1 MLARSHNYAIIRELG
16 CGTFGKVFE
25 VTNGNETFAM
35 KNVSNIDEYAIQEP
49 VILKNTNHPNVIKY
63 VDYFQEN
70 YSMNIVMEY
79 ADQGTLSTQT
89 FNWSEQ
95 KVWKFLAQI
104 GSALSYLH
112 REGIIYR
119 NLNPDK
125 ILCFSARNSEIVFKV
140 ADFGI
145 DKLVDDASQNNHYR
159 NTFSLKCLYMAPE
172 VLKEEEHAFSADMWS
187 LGAVTSFVCNGG
199 KHLFRSNYDITQSEV
214 MIDRLSDHF
223 SLGLRKM
230 IVKLLCVNSKERP
243 IAFEI
248 QKKAEE
254 MLFEMRVED
263 FLKKS
268 LVIGAATLFAFIL
281 FGRDEN

>member
-1 MLARSHNYAIIRELG
+1 
-16 CGTFGKVFE
+16 
-25 VTNGNETFAM
+25 
-35 KNVSNIDEYAIQEP
+35 
-49 VILKNTNHPNVIKY
+49 
-63 VDYFQEN
+63 
-70 YSMNIVMEY
+70 
-79 ADQGTLSTQT
+79 
-89 FNWSEQ
+89 
-95 KVWKFLAQI
+95 
-104 GSALSYLH
+104 
-112 REGIIYR
+112 
-119 NLNPDK
+119 
-125 ILCFSARNSEIVFKV
+125 
-140 ADFGI
+140 
-145 DKLVDDASQNNHYR
+145 
-159 NTFSLKCLYMAPE
+159 MAPE